1 MTVQQMGWSSKSNG
15 ELLALMQRKFDIFLT
30 IDGSLVFQQ
39 NLKDLPF
46 GLIELSASTNQLEH
60 LEPLVPSILDALET
74 IRPGQV
80 VKIQE

>member
-1 MTVQQMGWSSKSNG
+1 MGWSSLSNG
-15 ELLALMQRKFDIFLT
+15 ELLALIQKKFDVFIT

-46 GLIELSASTNQLEH
+46 GLIILSAPTNQLEH
-60 LEPLVPSILDALET
+60 LEPLVPSILDALEA

-80 VKIQE
+80 VNIPN